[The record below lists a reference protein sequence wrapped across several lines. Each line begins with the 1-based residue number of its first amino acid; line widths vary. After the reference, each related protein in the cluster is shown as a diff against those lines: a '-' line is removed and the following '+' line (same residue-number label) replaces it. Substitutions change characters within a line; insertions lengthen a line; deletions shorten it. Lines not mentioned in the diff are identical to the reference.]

1 MHAGTPLKVTFYV
14 TTLLTHLICHGGQQ
28 NMVLQKLKQIVTG
41 MDQKFNKKVF
51 DKGYISG
58 HQVEAVSSNN
68 NVTFH

>member
-1 MHAGTPLKVTFYV
+1 
-14 TTLLTHLICHGGQQ
+14 
-28 NMVLQKLKQIVTG
+28 MVLQKLKQIVTG